1 MIVET
6 TTRII
11 ARVNNVDIMGISEEQ
26 LIPIRPLCEALG
38 VAYAPQTTK
47 IKEHYLFGSVVT
59 LSVTTG
65 KDGKQY
71 EMLCLPAGYVLGWLL
86 TINPANVKEEVRD
99 MFASYQAECFKV
111 LYNHFTARSRFVE
124 QKQKEIDR
132 QLSVV
137 EEAKEHFRTAKSVL
151 SDAEDKLK
159 KLRQLTMD
167 DYDMERRQLKIEF

>member
-1 MIVET
+1 MNT

-11 ARVNNVDIMGISEEQ
+11 ARVNNVDIMATSEEQ

-99 MFASYQAECFKV
+99 MFASYQAECYNA
-111 LYNHFTARSRFVE
+111 LYRHFFGSQR
-124 QKQKEIDR
+124 R
-132 QLSVV
+132 QLEQNQV
-137 EEAKEHFRTAKSVL
+137 EIALLEEL
-151 SDAEDKLK
+151 AELNQQQQQLKQTIADKRKKLE
-159 KLRQLTMD
+159 KLRQ
-167 DYDMERRQLKIEF
+167 ERLADEPQLFV